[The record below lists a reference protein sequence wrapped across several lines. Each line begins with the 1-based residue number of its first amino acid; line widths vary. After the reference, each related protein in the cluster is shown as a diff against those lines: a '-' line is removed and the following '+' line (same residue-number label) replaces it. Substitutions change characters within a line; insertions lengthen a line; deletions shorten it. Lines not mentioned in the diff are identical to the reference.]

1 VEIKEI
7 LQPNLKALWW
17 MVLLRGIAT
26 LGFGLLAMFWPQGTL
41 KLLFVYFG
49 AYLVVDG
56 VVAIISGL
64 VTRRTNWGWMVLLGT
79 VEIVLGVIVVLNPSE
94 VTSMLVIF
102 LALWALI
109 GGLVQVVAALR
120 FRSAGDGSWVWL
132 LAGGVLS
139 LLFGIYFVINP
150 LALAK
155 FVLVVAG
162 VFAVLLGV
170 VLIAGAFRVRTLYR
184 EASAGT
190 ISGEIV

>member
-1 VEIKEI
+1 MKEL

-17 MVLLRGIAT
+17 MVLLRGIAA
-26 LGFGLLAMFWPQGTL
+26 LGFGVLAMFWPQATL

-56 VVAIISGL
+56 LVAIVSGL
-64 VTRRTNWGWMVLLGT
+64 ITRRTRWGWMVLLGT
-79 VEIVLGVIVVLNPSE
+79 VEIVLGVIVMLNPSE
-94 VTSMLVIF
+94 VTSALVIF

-109 GGLVQVVAALR
+109 GGAVQIIAALR
-120 FRSAGDGSWVWL
+120 FRSSGDGSWVWL
-132 LAGGVLS
+132 LAGGALS

-162 VFAVLLGV
+162 VFSVLLGV
-170 VLIAGAFRVRTLYR
+170 VLVAGAFRVRTLYR
-184 EASAGT
+184 VASAGT